1 MDRSKVYLKNYSIDN
16 VSGDVYRRVSSATVY
31 YCRHRVLIH
40 RAVYREWTIRGT
52 LKSSKTYVS
61 EWVDVIIPVFWA
73 IRCTSYWNMSCTQ
86 WLNVY
91 TQFINLDHAP
101 DHAPNHHLYFIT
113 QVLYPLFLQSFCVEI
128 VSLSYEVAEFD
139 MIGLDASIANAIRR
153 VLIAEVPTMAIE
165 KVHIYNNTSIIQDE
179 VSPTW
184 LVKHY
189 NYGWLNL
196 KVLAHRFGLIPIF
209 ADPRKFAFLPPRK
222 CCQWSYFYIL
232 FLSHY
237 LVQRINKLFIIVINC
252 VT

>member
-1 MDRSKVYLKNYSIDN
+1 
-16 VSGDVYRRVSSATVY
+16 
-31 YCRHRVLIH
+31 
-40 RAVYREWTIRGT
+40 
-52 LKSSKTYVS
+52 
-61 EWVDVIIPVFWA
+61 
-73 IRCTSYWNMSCTQ
+73 MSCTQ

-179 VSPTW
+179 VSPT
-184 LVKHY
+184 
-189 NYGWLNL
+189 
-196 KVLAHRFGLIPIF
+196 
-209 ADPRKFAFLPPRK
+209 
-222 CCQWSYFYIL
+222 
-232 FLSHY
+232 
-237 LVQRINKLFIIVINC
+237 
-252 VT
+252 